1 MNIDPQ
7 SFGSNFLSQHHNHL
21 SHNEMQC
28 FNLRMI
34 NNDGTTRKVKMKQ
47 LLGLS
52 RKRTLTTWL
61 KHKVEKSGAQKV
73 KV

>member
-7 SFGSNFLSQHHNHL
+7 SFGSNFLSRHHNHL
-21 SHNEMQC
+21 SHNEMKC
-28 FNLRMI
+28 FNLRTI
-34 NNDGTTRKVKMKQ
+34 NNDGTTRKVEMKQ

-52 RKRTLTTWL
+52 EKRTLTTWL
-61 KHKVEKSGAQKV
+61 KHKAEKSGDRKV